1 MENKI
6 LRIFTSNVKTQK
18 GIVLE
23 EGTCFLVPKNFSP
36 KYSTNSL
43 ETCLIYV
50 DNGGDNWEEFDQ
62 HILFKTQIIEK
73 SKEF

>member
-1 MENKI
+1 MENKT
-6 LRIFTSNVKTQK
+6 LRIFTSNVKAER

-23 EGTCFLVPKNFSP
+23 KGAFFLVPKNFSP
-36 KYSTNSL
+36 KYSTNPL

-62 HILFKTQIIEK
+62 HIVFKRQIIEN